1 MGLIIIGVAPVS
13 LLPDTGRF
21 EFPVG
26 TANLEWLYRHSSV
39 VIASFGDRQGNRGQ
53 MSLTIRIWGA
63 MMEVRPH
70 YIPPHHITTD
80 LRLDGLT
87 RLKETLEGARYK

>member
-1 MGLIIIGVAPVS
+1 MQQRWADRLVARTRRAKLAPVS

-21 EFPVG
+21 EFPVV

-53 MSLTIRIWGA
+53 VSLTIGIWGA
-63 MMEVRPH
+63 MM
-70 YIPPHHITTD
+70 
-80 LRLDGLT
+80 
-87 RLKETLEGARYK
+87 